1 MSKKPRPEEIID
13 KVNARFHGVKM
24 TAELEQ
30 VKFAELTEEL
40 HRHGYAIAIERKV
53 RPYFKPGHEPA
64 THDAPQRGESIED
77 HARTD
82 LEGEA

>member
-1 MSKKPRPEEIID
+1 MSLKPRPEEIID

-40 HRHGYAIAIERKV
+40 HRHGYAIAIERK
-53 RPYFKPGHEPA
+53 
-64 THDAPQRGESIED
+64 TPQKGESIED